1 MLMKLIFSHSE
12 LPWQQNVSRLSI
24 QYQIEQDEKK
34 KMEKEKLDQ
43 IAFIRKKKMQEAAEQ
58 NEAERRAAGA
68 EKSWSEWLGSY
79 WINMDYNTTASD
91 ESRNAGSAFDEFA
104 KAGTLVPTPSA
115 SARASTRLG
124 RVSTAPDRTSTTT
137 GSDFKKSRVSKR
149 ERMSTN
155 YIW

>member
-12 LPWQQNVSRLSI
+12 LSWQQNVSRLSI
-24 QYQIEQDEKK
+24 QYKIEQDEKG
-34 KMEKEKLDQ
+34 KMLEKLDQ

-68 EKSWSEWLGSY
+68 KKSWSEWLGSY
-79 WINMDYNTTASD
+79 WINMDYNTTTSD
-91 ESRNAGSAFDEFA
+91 DSTNAGSAFDEFA

-115 SARASTRLG
+115 SGRVSTRPG

-137 GSDFKKSRVSKR
+137 GSDFKKSRVSQR

>member
-24 QYQIEQDEKK
+24 QYKIEQDEKE
-34 KMEKEKLDQ
+34 KMLEKLDQ

-58 NEAERRAAGA
+58 NEAEDRAAGA

-79 WINMDYNTTASD
+79 WINMDYNTTTSD

-115 SARASTRLG
+115 SGRVSTRPG

-137 GSDFKKSRVSKR
+137 GSDFKKSRVSQR